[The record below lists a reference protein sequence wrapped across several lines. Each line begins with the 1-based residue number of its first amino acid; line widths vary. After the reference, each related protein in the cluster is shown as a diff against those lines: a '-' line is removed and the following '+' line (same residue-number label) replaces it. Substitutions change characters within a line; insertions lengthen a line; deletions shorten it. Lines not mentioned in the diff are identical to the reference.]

1 MEEEEEVAPSV
12 TGQVVARWD
21 ERETDDGYEGGRQ
34 HGQCTA
40 QSQRLWSGKKEVE
53 VVGDVGEAFSLS
65 LSLSLSDWDRRR
77 SAEPRRI
84 PITLYTDRVRNTM
97 DETTS
102 ATCTTL
108 QSNTGLVRASLAAH
122 SSS

>member
-1 MEEEEEVAPSV
+1 MDMKVVDSTVNAQHRV
-12 TGQVVARWD
+12 NGCGQ
-21 ERETDDGYEGGRQ
+21 GRN
-34 HGQCTA
+34 
-40 QSQRLWSGKKEVE
+40 EVE

>member
-1 MEEEEEVAPSV
+1 MDMETVDSTVNAQHRV
-12 TGQVVARWD
+12 NGCGQ
-21 ERETDDGYEGGRQ
+21 GRN
-34 HGQCTA
+34 
-40 QSQRLWSGKKEVE
+40 EVE
-53 VVGDVGEAFSLS
+53 VVGDVGEAF
-65 LSLSLSDWDRRR
+65 SLSLSDWDRRR